1 MALSRY
7 LLLLVV
13 FFVAFAAHLAVG
25 ASALHGVG
33 EPTPQRAP
41 DDASKVKRPLPA
53 EPPRTVPATGAA
65 HADGARRT
73 ALEGRAK
80 AVFRSTGSS
89 ATPGGPHSLLSML
102 PARALPRRALKDG
115 ATDLNSPLQVVETD
129 SESVSIED
137 NDFEG
142 VVLGDEAAEIRGEP
156 RRGLAQGKGNDL
168 KRLGSDLAKKAAKKA
183 GEKVAI
189 KAAEAVAKKALE
201 SVGGSA
207 VGGVASIIGVG
218 GKDTMLS
225 KVGEDLEK
233 SGKVGRVIGK
243 IMQNKVVN
251 AVVNTVVPKPLMMGL
266 NAAAG
271 KYKEIKKG
279 VVVAGKEIGKG
290 AKAAVKGVGKAGKAV
305 GKAVGG
311 AAKGAVKGVGKAGKA
326 VGKAVGG
333 AAKGAVKG
341 VGKAGK
347 AVGKAV
353 GGAAKGAVK
362 GVGNAAKKVA
372 GAITGLFKKK
382 KASK

>member
-1 MALSRY
+1 MALTRH

-13 FFVAFAAHLAVG
+13 FFVAFAAHLAIG
-25 ASALHGVG
+25 ATALHGAA
-33 EPTPQRAP
+33 EPTPLRAP
-41 DDASKVKRPLPA
+41 DDAIKP
-53 EPPRTVPATGAA
+53 TGAA
-65 HADGARRT
+65 DADGARRT
-73 ALEGRAK
+73 ALEGRAE

-89 ATPGGPHSLLSML
+89 ATPGGPPQSFLSML

-115 ATDLNSPLQVVETD
+115 ATDLNSPLQVAEMD
-129 SESVSIED
+129 SESDSIED
-137 NDFEG
+137 IDFEG
-142 VVLGDEAAEIRGEP
+142 DVLGDEAAEIRGEP

-168 KRLGSDLAKKAAKKA
+168 KKLGSDLAKKAAKKA
-183 GEKVAI
+183 GEKVAE

-225 KVGEDLEK
+225 KVGADIEK
-233 SGKVGRVIGK
+233 TGKVGRVIGK
-243 IMQNKVVN
+243 VMQNKVVN

-279 VVVAGKEIGKG
+279 VVVVGKAIGKG

-311 AAKGAVKGVGKAGKA
+311 AAKGAVKGVG
-326 VGKAVGG
+326 
-333 AAKGAVKG
+333 
-341 VGKAGK
+341 
-347 AVGKAV
+347 
-353 GGAAKGAVK
+353 
-362 GVGNAAKKVA
+362 NAAKKIA
-372 GAITGLFKKK
+372 GGIAGLFKKK
-382 KASK
+382 KKASK

>member
-1 MALSRY
+1 MALTRH

-13 FFVAFAAHLAVG
+13 FFVAFAAHLAIG
-25 ASALHGVG
+25 ATALHGAA
-33 EPTPQRAP
+33 EPTSLRAP
-41 DDASKVKRPLPA
+41 DDAIKPM
-53 EPPRTVPATGAA
+53 GAA
-65 HADGARRT
+65 DAVGARRT
-73 ALEGRAK
+73 ALEGHAE
-80 AVFRSTGSS
+80 AVFRSTARWGSS
-89 ATPGGPHSLLSML
+89 ATPGVPPQSSLSML
-102 PARALPRRALKDG
+102 PARALPRRALKDR
-115 ATDLNSPLQVVETD
+115 ATDLNSPLQVAEMD
-129 SESVSIED
+129 SEIDSIED

-142 VVLGDEAAEIRGEP
+142 VVPGDEAAEIRGEP

-168 KRLGSDLAKKAAKKA
+168 KKLGSDLAKKAAKKA
-183 GEKVAI
+183 GEKVAK

-279 VVVAGKEIGKG
+279 VVVAGKAIGKG
-290 AKAAVKGVGKAGKAV
+290 AK
-305 GKAVGG
+305 
-311 AAKGAVKGVGKAGKA
+311 
-326 VGKAVGG
+326 
-333 AAKGAVKG
+333 
-341 VGKAGK
+341 
-347 AVGKAV
+347 
-353 GGAAKGAVK
+353 
-362 GVGNAAKKVA
+362 
-372 GAITGLFKKK
+372 
-382 KASK
+382 